1 MSWESSVCD
10 ESSPPNTP
18 WATRCTHPATSW
30 RDSARTWFAFRWAL
44 QRPSIRSP
52 RRMGSVNGK
61 FSLPY
66 PADLPGWRW
75 PETHQPAPLPG
86 WEVKAFC
93 KCAVAWGPRPPV
105 MERII
110 RFRPLRST
118 PSPSVKM
125 GRKSRKG
132 QKDGR
137 VILGTHSPLPSGKAS
152 SCSADAETQP
162 VNQGPSGNGLGRRAD
177 SGAEVGLRDE
187 RGCPT
192 TIQFTMMRN
201 SISLRLMLSGSFSEP
216 AFYACPF
223 QRQTPWETE
232 FHTQSKRW

>member
-18 WATRCTHPATSW
+18 WATRCMHPATPW
-30 RDSARTWFAFRWAL
+30 RDSTRTWFAFRWDL

-52 RRMGSVNGK
+52 RQMGSVNGK

-75 PETHQPAPLPG
+75 PETRQPAPLPG

-93 KCAVAWGPRPPV
+93 KCAVAWGPRHPV

-110 RFRPLRST
+110 RSQPLRST

-125 GRKSRKG
+125 GRKSKG
-132 QKDGR
+132 QERSEGQEGDLK
-137 VILGTHSPLPSGKAS
+137 HPLSTS
-152 SCSADAETQP
+152 FWE
-162 VNQGPSGNGLGRRAD
+162 GPFMF
-177 SGAEVGLRDE
+177 
-187 RGCPT
+187 RGCWDTASKPG
-192 TIQFTMMRN
+192 TI
-201 SISLRLMLSGSFSEP
+201 
-216 AFYACPF
+216 
-223 QRQTPWETE
+223 WEWAGE
-232 FHTQSKRW
+232 ESWLWGRGRA